1 MQHHHL
7 AIALLA
13 LLATRCEGAPPPA
26 ADAAIA
32 QDVPDA
38 VADVPADRPSLLRP
52 TSPLDP
58 RLFDC
63 RAQAVPARA
72 SAVPFSCG
80 TDRACRTPQV
90 MGHRGAGGEGGYIAP
105 EDSLAA
111 YRAAIA
117 LGIEYVETDPRPTA
131 DGVIV
136 NMHDTTVDRTTD
148 GTGTVSEMTFA
159 AVRALHLRA
168 DRFAGE
174 FGCERVPTLREILEL
189 CRGRATVVVDAN
201 KTDRVDLLVQ
211 AIREANAVDSVV
223 FSTSDIEKVRRALA
237 MEPGI
242 RAHIRPRSVAE
253 ITEQLDALAPVVPAL
268 VELQRNDVR
277 AGAPIVHARG
287 TRVAVDIFAEDVVV
301 GLRGDIA
308 YYLTP
313 FDDGADVVQSDRP
326 ALVLDALRAAGRR

>member
-1 MQHHHL
+1 MRSTAL
-7 AIALLA
+7 LLA
-13 LLATRCEGAPPPA
+13 LLLTRCESAPTPA
-26 ADAAIA
+26 RDAAETDVA
-32 QDVPDA
+32 EASVEDVPE
-38 VADVPADRPSLLRP
+38 DRPSLRRP
-52 TSPLDP
+52 VSPLDP
-58 RLFDC
+58 RVFDC
-63 RAQAVPARA
+63 RAQGAPARA
-72 SAVPFSCG
+72 STVPLSCG
-80 TDRACRTPQV
+80 TDRACRTPQI
-90 MGHRGAGGEGGYIAP
+90 MGHRGAGGDGGYIAP

-117 LGIEYVETDPRPTA
+117 LGIEYVETDPRPTR

-136 NMHDTTVDRTTD
+136 NMHDTTVDRTME
-148 GTGTVSEMTFA
+148 GTGTVSEMTFEQ
-159 AVRALHLRA
+159 VRALRFRA
-168 DRFAGE
+168 DRFVGE

-189 CRGRATVVVDAN
+189 CRGRAVVVVDAN

-223 FSTSDIEKVRRALA
+223 FSTSDIDKVRRALA

-242 RAHIRPRSVAE
+242 RAHIRPGNVAE
-253 ITEQLDALAPVVPAL
+253 ITQQLDALAPVVPSL
-268 VELQRNDVR
+268 VELRRNDVR

-301 GLRGDIA
+301 GLRGDIS

-313 FDDGADVVQSDRP
+313 FDEGADVVQSDRP